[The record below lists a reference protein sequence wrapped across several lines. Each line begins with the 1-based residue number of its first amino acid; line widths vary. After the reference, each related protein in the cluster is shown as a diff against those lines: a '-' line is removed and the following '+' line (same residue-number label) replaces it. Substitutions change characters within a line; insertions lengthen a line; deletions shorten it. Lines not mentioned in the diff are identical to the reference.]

1 MRSRREKRVR
11 HPIPELIYLG
21 ELTREIK
28 AEGSVFAVPRRK
40 QQIAAF
46 PMPIIS
52 PMPHHPRNLSSTHR
66 RTSLFCFAFA
76 GVQFLAL
83 GLDSCAK
90 AAVTYQGVFAP
101 QNPIVSSY
109 EMPAHQE
116 LCLNGQWKFEAST
129 DTSIPTDA
137 TERKGDWEKT
147 PIKIPSPWNV
157 NGFSMHENEH
167 GGDYRAYPS
176 YPADWENV
184 NAAWMEKTIK
194 VPATWNGSRIVLRFG
209 AVAGKFVAFVNG
221 NQVGGGFDIFFAH
234 EFDVTKWIKPGEDN
248 TILVKVVRPSVFKKP
263 GPYGDREYV
272 SGSMWGTYIAGIWQD
287 VYLLAQPQISVS
299 DVFVQP
305 YVSRDDLTVET
316 TVANNGNTSI
326 DATVGGDV
334 HEWQPTVKPPEVG
347 WRLASPVNVSL
358 DAAQVT
364 VPAGETRTVT
374 LHAKV
379 AGRLKL
385 WSPNEPNLYGL
396 LTRLAVNGKSV
407 DVKYTRFGWREFSFD
422 GSKFLL
428 NGQQITMKGDSGH
441 FMGIPQMTRRY
452 PWAWYTMLKDAGE
465 NAIRLHA
472 TVYPEFYEELA
483 DEMGVLIL
491 DESAVWFSD
500 GGPKGDS
507 DLYWANARDHVQKL
521 VLRDRDHPCV
531 YGWSVCNEVTPVM
544 RNVWKMPPELTDRG
558 IKEIVGFVDICRK
571 NDPTHSWI
579 SGDGEDDIDGK
590 LPVFND
596 HYGDE
601 NKLRNA
607 MTKGKPVAVGETG
620 MSYFATPKQVAPLN
634 GNRAYESQL
643 GRMEGIAIE
652 DYGLLTMQ
660 DRLGLNYH
668 SVFNTFWYSLEPLRL
683 GLADIGRPY
692 TLDDGIFFRN
702 YHEGQIGVQPE
713 RLGPYCSTF
722 NPGYDPSLPLY
733 KPWPSF
739 YAIQAA
745 NLGKPWQPVVAPA
758 EPTAPAP
765 VDPVSTLFYLPANG
779 KGLVDELARA
789 GAVTAPLTSG
799 TTASELALDGS
810 SAATLDDQTVATA
823 QSVLRG
829 GGTVWIWNV
838 TQDSSPQVSRL
849 LGEKVVAEPR
859 EASSFLVAS
868 ADPLAAG
875 LNAPNLYFSENDDW
889 HQMSYGLAGDFVK
902 AGKTVIEACPT
913 DWRVWNN
920 VAETVK
926 TTAVLRSERER
937 HGSRVA
943 IVDRNVGGGRVI
955 LCNLSPKVE
964 SNSKQTVLSLLLR
977 NGGVKIHDITEG
989 AAFVDFD
996 WRLRKALVCGAIPIS
1011 DMTRAYGS
1019 PLPEGTVADGAD
1031 FAGQKWK
1038 VGQVAGDS
1046 MFDFRSLGLDGP
1058 MENAAAYVSI
1068 WIRSPKPL
1076 NDLLAEPNLPKLSF
1090 IYGSDDGCEVWLNGN
1105 RIASH
1110 ERTGPIDPAAFT
1122 ENPLLLKLGWNQLI
1136 IKVVQV
1142 QGEWKFAGKFDC
1154 DQRDFL
1160 SNLEFA
1166 TKPPSENGGN

>member
-1 MRSRREKRVR
+1 MFHTNSPATLFFRKIRFISRTK
-11 HPIPELIYLG
+11 YLFFLG
-21 ELTREIK
+21 Y
-28 AEGSVFAVPRRK
+28 S
-40 QQIAAF
+40 
-46 PMPIIS
+46 
-52 PMPHHPRNLSSTHR
+52 
-66 RTSLFCFAFA
+66 
-76 GVQFLAL
+76 GVQLL
-83 GLDSCAK
+83 CLNPDSCAK
-90 AAVTYQGVFAP
+90 AAVNYQGVFAP

-109 EMPAHQE
+109 ETPGRQQ
-116 LCLNGQWKFEAST
+116 LCLNGVWKFEGST
-129 DTSIPTDA
+129 DTSIPTEA
-137 TERKGDWEKT
+137 TARNGDWEKT

-176 YPADWENV
+176 YPAEWENV

-221 NQVGGGFDIFFAH
+221 NQVGGGFDIFFAQ

-248 TILVKVVRPSVFKKP
+248 TVLVKVVRPSVFKNP
-263 GPYGDREYV
+263 GKYGEREYV
-272 SGSMWGTYIAGIWQD
+272 TGSFWGTFIAGIWQD
-287 VYLLAQPQISVS
+287 VYLLAQPKVSVS

-305 YVSRDDLTVET
+305 DVSHDELVVEA
-316 TVANNGNTSI
+316 TVANHGTDSVQ
-326 DATVGGDV
+326 ASLGGVV

-347 WRLASPVNVSL
+347 WRLASPGSLSL

-374 LHAKV
+374 LREKV

-396 LTRLAVNGKSV
+396 LTHLAVNGKSV
-407 DVKYTRFGWREFSFD
+407 DVKYTRFGWREFRFD

-428 NGQQITMKGDSGH
+428 NGQPITLKGDSGH

-507 DLYWANARDHVQKL
+507 DLFWANARDHVQKL
-521 VLRDRDHPCV
+521 VLRDRNHPCV

-544 RNVWKMPPELTDRG
+544 RNVWKMPQELTDRG
-558 IKEIVGFVDICRK
+558 VREIVGFAEICRK
-571 NDPTHSWI
+571 NDPTHVWI
-579 SGDGEDDIDGK
+579 SGDGEDDLDGK

-620 MSYFATPKQVAPLN
+620 MSYFATPKQAAALN

-643 GRMEGIAIE
+643 GRMEGIAVE
-652 DYGLLTMQ
+652 CDRLLRMQ
-660 DRLGLNYH
+660 ERLGLNYH
-668 SVFNTFWYSLEPLRL
+668 CVFNTFWYSLEPLPL
-683 GLADIGRPY
+683 GLVDIGRAY
-692 TLDDGIFFRN
+692 TLKDGIFFPHYR
-702 YHEGQIGVQPE
+702 EGQVGVQPE

-739 YAIQAA
+739 FAIQAA
-745 NLGKPWQPVVAPA
+745 SLGKPWQPVAAPA

-765 VDPVSTLFYLPANG
+765 AGPVSTLYYLPANG
-779 KGLVDELARA
+779 KALVDELARA

-810 SAATLDDQTVATA
+810 SAATLDDQTIAAA
-823 QSVLRG
+823 QRVLSG

-838 TQDSSPQVSRL
+838 TPDGSPQVSRL

-859 EASSFLVAS
+859 EASSFLVTS
-868 ADPLAAG
+868 ADSLAAG
-875 LNAPNLYFSENDDW
+875 LNAPNLYFSEDDDW
-889 HQMSYGLAGDFVK
+889 HQMSYGLSGDFVK

-943 IVDRNVGGGRVI
+943 IVDRHVGGGRVI

-964 SNSKQTVLSLLLR
+964 SDSKLGVLSLLLR
-977 NGGVKIHDITEG
+977 NGGVDIHGITEG
-989 AAFVDFD
+989 EGFVDFD
-996 WRLRKALVCGAIPIS
+996 WRLRRALVCGAIPIP
-1011 DMTRAYGS
+1011 DMTKAYGG
-1019 PLPEGTVADGAD
+1019 PLPDGRVAEGAD
-1031 FAGQKWK
+1031 FEGKKWK
-1038 VGQVAGDS
+1038 VGEVNGDKV
-1046 MFDFRSLGLDGP
+1046 FDFRNLGLDGP
-1058 MENAAAYVSI
+1058 MENSAAYVSI

-1090 IYGSDDGCEVWLNGN
+1090 IYGSDDGCEVWLNGE

-1110 ERTGPIDPAAFT
+1110 DRIGPIDPGMFT
-1122 ENPLLLKLGWNQLI
+1122 ESPLLLKLGWNQLI
-1136 IKVVQV
+1136 IKVVQAK
-1142 QGEWKFAGKFDC
+1142 EDWKFAGKFDC

-1160 SNLEFA
+1160 SKLEFSLN
-1166 TKPPSENGGN
+1166 PPSKSGGN